1 MSRVT
6 VYSTGT
12 CSICD
17 QAKSLLGK
25 WNIDFTDK
33 RIDTD
38 DALFKEFSEA
48 TQGARTVPQI
58 VIEGE
63 LIGGFAELTEM
74 HMDGGL
80 DHLMTEA

>member
-1 MSRVT
+1 MSRVN

-17 QAKSLLGK
+17 QAKSLLDK

-38 DALFKEFSEA
+38 DALLKEFSEA

-80 DHLMTEA
+80 DHLMAEA